1 MAAGRTDVMA
11 STTPATECRRR
22 RGAIRPAPAAADW
35 TRAGLFG
42 RLSGVDRIFT
52 LEQAR
57 LLMPDL
63 LAKADDV
70 VAARADLVEIQTAL
84 NQGLASPLG
93 GIPEVKALEARLS
106 EILGWFTAEGLD
118 LKGIAPLLLDFPAR
132 LNGDDVLL
140 CWLEGEREL
149 RWYHKAEHGFAGRRP
164 LPGPPGRGGTDP
176 GGAPGARA

>member
-1 MAAGRTDVMA
+1 MSHAAPHDHDGTYAGMRV
-11 STTPATECRRR
+11 SSWRCLPPAR
-22 RGAIRPAPAAADW
+22 AAEW
-35 TRAGLFG
+35 TCGGVFG
-42 RLSGVDRIFT
+42 RLSAVDQIFT

-63 LAKADDV
+63 LAKADDM

-84 NQGLASPLG
+84 NRGTASPLG

-106 EILGWFTAEGLD
+106 EIVGWFTAEGLD

-132 LNGDDVLL
+132 LSGDDVLL

-149 RWYHKAEHGFAGRRP
+149 RWYHKPEHGFAGRRP
-164 LPGPPGRGGTDP
+164 IPGTAG
-176 GGAPGARA
+176 